1 MSQMSVLHQFI
12 RLETVRA
19 SDAARA
25 AAVAIDEALD
35 DMGAHVSPADAVSKA
50 VHQLHR
56 AIAHLE
62 HAQGVRLAVSYDP
75 DPFDGGLRVVA

>member
-1 MSQMSVLHQFI
+1 MSQMKILYQFI
-12 RLETVRA
+12 QLETVRA

-25 AAVAIDEALD
+25 AAVAIDDALN
-35 DMGAHVSPADAVSKA
+35 DMGAHVPPTDAINKA

-62 HAQGVRLAVSYDP
+62 HAQGVRLAVSQET

>member
-1 MSQMSVLHQFI
+1 MSQMKILHHFI
-12 RLETVRA
+12 QMETLRA

-25 AAVAIDEALD
+25 AAVAIDDALN
-35 DMGAHVSPADAVSKA
+35 DMGAHVPPVDAMTKA

-62 HAQGVRLAVSYDP
+62 HAQGVRLAVSQDV